1 MLFVYRNATYNIP
14 VAFWILDTHPSHAP
28 LCYVTPT
35 PDMSIK
41 VSSHVDG
48 NGKIYL
54 PYLHEWDPNNS
65 DILGLIQMCIITF
78 GEQPPV
84 FARPAGAVQQHHPP
98 PRPVYPP
105 QAASN
110 YPGYPPASSG
120 EHNFFFVKLISRRK
134 KLHYVYNLWIYF
146 TQSGPGYPPTAA
158 GPVYPQSTGPGYP
171 PAGPVYPPNSGPA
184 YPPVSSNNSGNYIH
198 FSCNFYNQLNNLKM
212 TRSLI
217 HSIKAQN
224 EYDKTFER
232 FF

>member
-1 MLFVYRNATYNIP
+1 
-14 VAFWILDTHPSHAP
+14 
-28 LCYVTPT
+28 
-35 PDMSIK
+35 MSIK

-84 FARPAGAVQQHHPP
+84 FARPAGAVQQHQPP

-120 EHNFFFVKLISRRK
+120 EHNFFFL
-134 KLHYVYNLWIYF
+134 
-146 TQSGPGYPPTAA
+146 
-158 GPVYPQSTGPGYP
+158 
-171 PAGPVYPPNSGPA
+171 
-184 YPPVSSNNSGNYIH
+184 
-198 FSCNFYNQLNNLKM
+198 
-212 TRSLI
+212 
-217 HSIKAQN
+217 
-224 EYDKTFER
+224 
-232 FF
+232 

>member
-1 MLFVYRNATYNIP
+1 
-14 VAFWILDTHPSHAP
+14 
-28 LCYVTPT
+28 
-35 PDMSIK
+35 MSIK

-84 FARPAGAVQQHHPP
+84 FARPAGSVQQHPAPP

-120 EHNFFFVKLISRRK
+120 TCVFHSSR
-134 KLHYVYNLWIYF
+134 
-146 TQSGPGYPPTAA
+146 PE
-158 GPVYPQSTGPGYP
+158 
-171 PAGPVYPPNSGPA
+171 
-184 YPPVSSNNSGNYIH
+184 
-198 FSCNFYNQLNNLKM
+198 NLK
-212 TRSLI
+212 
-217 HSIKAQN
+217 KVQAK
-224 EYDKTFER
+224 KTS
-232 FF
+232 

>member
-84 FARPAGAVQQHHPP
+84 FARPAGAVQQHQPP

-120 EHNFFFVKLISRRK
+120 EHNFFFCEIDFTKKKITLRLQFMDLFYSIRSRISS
-134 KLHYVYNLWIYF
+134 Y
-146 TQSGPGYPPTAA
+146 SCGPCLSSINWSRISPSWSSVPPKFWT
-158 GPVYPQSTGPGYP
+158 SI
-171 PAGPVYPPNSGPA
+171 
-184 YPPVSSNNSGNYIH
+184 SSCL
-198 FSCNFYNQLNNLKM
+198 FKQ
-212 TRSLI
+212 
-217 HSIKAQN
+217 
-224 EYDKTFER
+224 
-232 FF
+232 

>member
-1 MLFVYRNATYNIP
+1 
-14 VAFWILDTHPSHAP
+14 
-28 LCYVTPT
+28 
-35 PDMSIK
+35 MSIK

-84 FARPAGAVQQHHPP
+84 FARPAGSVQQHPPPP

-120 EHNFFFVKLISRRK
+120 TCCLFI
-134 KLHYVYNLWIYF
+134 I
-146 TQSGPGYPPTAA
+146 
-158 GPVYPQSTGPGYP
+158 
-171 PAGPVYPPNSGPA
+171 
-184 YPPVSSNNSGNYIH
+184 
-198 FSCNFYNQLNNLKM
+198 
-212 TRSLI
+212 
-217 HSIKAQN
+217 
-224 EYDKTFER
+224 
-232 FF
+232 